1 MSEVDDQSY
10 EMLYD
15 NLMIYY
21 VNDVMD
27 EDENNELAI
36 ATLELSKKYNDKKF
50 NPEQYNNGKG
60 SENRW
65 LSGASSPQNSW
76 NFTDIEYPDIVK
88 TLSDRMSDAVA
99 EISKGLNIWKIRS
112 GMKQM
117 IKPIEIWYNVY
128 DDTQYQELHTHSP
141 SIFSS
146 VYFSKLPEG
155 SSKLRFQYSEVEQKE
170 CCAVVFL
177 SHMMHGVDVGSNIEP
192 RITWSMNFE

>member
-1 MSEVDDQSY
+1 
-10 EMLYD
+10 
-15 NLMIYY
+15 MIYY
-21 VNDVMD
+21 VNDVMN

-36 ATLELSKKYNDKKF
+36 ATLALSRKYNGKKF
-50 NPEQYNNGKG
+50 SEDIRYGIPSTKLERYRSGKG
-60 SENRW
+60 AETTW
-65 LSGASSPQNSW
+65 LSGPNSPQNSW
-76 NFTDIEYPDIVK
+76 NMSDVEYPDIVK

-128 DDTQYQELHTHSP
+128 DDTQYQELHTHNP

-177 SHMMHGVDVGSNIEP
+177 SHMMHGVSVGSNTEP